1 MASVGKV
8 IHQLVRLVRVAE
20 LGLAEQPVLAR
31 YIGFNAMLTFESFHC
46 KRRYDRRKTHRV
58 AGGALC

>member
-8 IHQLVRLVRVAE
+8 IHQLVRLIRVTE
-20 LGLAEQPVLAR
+20 LRLAEQSVLAR
-31 YIGFNAMLTFESFHC
+31 YIGFNTLLAFERFHR